1 MKRAFADRERYV
13 TDPAFSK
20 TDYASLLAPDYL
32 ASMARSLPMNGVGN
46 YLLPSLSPQ
55 GDTVWL
61 GCVDK
66 AGNAVS
72 YIQSIYHDFGS
83 GIIPEDTGVILQN
96 RGSFFSLDEKH
107 ANALEP
113 MKRTM
118 HTLNP
123 PMLLK
128 NGKPYLV
135 YGTMGGDGQ
144 PQTQAVIAS
153 RVVDFG
159 MSPKDAVAAPRFLYG
174 RTWGDNSTTL
184 KLEGRVRPEVGKRL
198 AELGH
203 SVEYLDNF
211 TETMG
216 HAGAIVV
223 KEDRSVET
231 ATDPRSD
238 GLALTL

>member
-1 MKRAFADRERYV
+1 
-13 TDPAFSK
+13 
-20 TDYASLLAPDYL
+20 
-32 ASMARSLPMNGVGN
+32 
-46 YLLPSLSPQ
+46 
-55 GDTVWL
+55 
-61 GCVDK
+61 
-66 AGNAVS
+66 
-72 YIQSIYHDFGS
+72 
-83 GIIPEDTGVILQN
+83 
-96 RGSFFSLDEKH
+96 
-107 ANALEP
+107 
-113 MKRTM
+113 
-118 HTLNP
+118 
-123 PMLLK
+123 
-128 NGKPYLV
+128 
-135 YGTMGGDGQ
+135 MGGDGQ

-174 RTWGDNSTTL
+174 RTWCDNSTTL

-223 KEDRSVET
+223 KEDRSVEA